1 MTLGVLT
8 GTVLVFLKNIE
19 KNHKSG
25 RYWLRFPSTS
35 LNLIFFILLAFLIF
49 QIIPLPDSILRFLSP
64 EAGVVGGKSLLVSI
78 SMIPG
83 QEEKN
88 WFMLSPYAYPVRLS
102 IIRFTVYGLFF
113 FGLVQVLNSKKRIDL
128 AISLILITGCFE
140 ALYGLMQ
147 TYSGSEHIWWFK
159 KLTYGSDVCG
169 TYINRNH
176 FAGFMEMGLL
186 LAAAFAAALSPRRKK
201 NRKEFGEKRRFSSR
215 VSDALSVDQEFTKR
229 VLIVFSGV
237 VLGVG
242 LIFSA
247 SRGGMIAAAGAML
260 LMGLLLA
267 FRREYR
273 RKGIILLFLFLLIS
287 AYAVKIGVEYP
298 LGRFKDFY
306 STFEARTRLAEK
318 TIDLFEDYKF
328 AGVGIGNFKYAFPK
342 YQSPQDKEMFFRF
355 AHNDWAQYLAEA
367 GIVGFCLLV
376 IGISYYIFRTMKL
389 WKKRKDPY
397 AVCLGVLPLVV
408 LAAMGVH
415 SYSDFNLHIPANFM
429 TLVAIIGIGSAAL
442 HLDRPRRQQRM
453 LYRYHTLPLLSL
465 RGILVP
471 ILLLGLV
478 LWTGFWATRHFIAEA
493 YCNTVTNS
501 TMNRDQNPPVA
512 EVAKAI
518 GWDRSNAGYWYKLSE
533 TVNRKGHSAK
543 GIAQSARETEEDVNA
558 YLLLI
563 NRVLEEEGV
572 NDYSL
577 LVNRD
582 REEPDKN
589 ERNDATRITNQTV
602 TNNTVIR
609 LALERAVALNPF
621 NAQYHLQLGWAY
633 AHLWKE
639 PDYHKKWLPAAD
651 VSMERAAY
659 FAGDKY
665 PRLHVELGNYWVMRS
680 TTILPSNSKHQA
692 AWSRAFWHYKK
703 AQSLETGG
711 ELKRMKKKIRDYVW
725 YFYPDE
731 GMIKQTIQ

>member
-1 MTLGVLT
+1 MEKAAFTIYLITLILSILLFGAVHTYAYTLMTLGVLT

-49 QIIPLPDSILRFLSP
+49 QIIPLPDFILRFLSP
-64 EAGVVGGKSLLVSI
+64 EAGVVGGKSLPVSI

-159 KLTYGSDVCG
+159 KLTYRGDVCG

-215 VSDALSVDQEFTKR
+215 ISDALSVDQEFTKR

-267 FRREYR
+267 FRKEYR

-306 STFEARTRLAEK
+306 STFEERTRLAEK
-318 TIDLFEDYKF
+318 TIDLFEDYKL
-328 AGVGIGNFKYAFPK
+328 AGVGVGNFKYAFPK

-429 TLVAIIGIGSAAL
+429 TLVAIIGIGYAAL

-471 ILLLGLV
+471 ILILGLV
-478 LWTGFWATRHFIAEA
+478 LWTGFWAIRHFIAEA

-501 TMNRDQNPPVA
+501 TMNRDQNPPL
-512 EVAKAI
+512 EEIKRAI
-518 GWDRSNAGYWYKLSE
+518 FWDRSNAQYWNKL
-533 TVNRKGHSAK
+533 
-543 GIAQSARETEEDVNA
+543 ARERIRMRNANIGFLNGDNEDQA
-558 YLLLI
+558 RRQMEII
-563 NRVLEEEGV
+563 N
-572 NDYSL
+572 
-577 LVNRD
+577 
-582 REEPDKN
+582 
-589 ERNDATRITNQTV
+589 
-602 TNNTVIR
+602 
-609 LALERAVALNPF
+609 ALEKAVRLNPLS
-621 NAQYHLQLGWAY
+621 AQYHLRLGWAY

-731 GMIKQTIQ
+731 AMIKQTIQ